1 MVPDR
6 SPKSDWYKVS
16 VETLQG
22 WGVLLLLLIL
32 AVGGYFGYRWWESN
46 ALQREAARILEED
59 RRLFQELQGSQE
71 LEEFQAEYDTAWE
84 LMEEGRTAYDAGEY
98 PAALA
103 RGRRSRELLI
113 SIRDATARQGAGQAR
128 FVTVDGRV
136 DYRRGE
142 RGRWESARAQV
153 TLENGDFVKTGAGG
167 TAEIMFVDGTLYTVR
182 PNTLFVVSGAP
193 GEGPGERT
201 VELQYGWI
209 NLNTAQRPS
218 QIATPRAEARVEDE
232 TEAVVVVDETGEQG
246 SFTTYRGT
254 MDVASAG
261 GERRRVGALQTVSQ
275 RGDSLSEPLPLPPA
289 PELTAPGD
297 NADIDSGRTQRITL
311 SWQQVEEAASYA
323 LQVSRNRLFVENVI
337 AADDRQRT
345 EATLGVRGEGSFL
358 WRVAAQNT
366 EGLRGPWSEPRRF
379 RVAPGGPRGGDREPP
394 ELMID
399 DVQSYGAIFIVR
411 GRTDPGASVWVNG
424 ESVTVAA
431 DGGFTKTVQL
441 VQTGWDFI
449 EVRAEDPWGNEV
461 TKRERV
467 FVESI

>member
-22 WGVLLLLLIL
+22 WGILLLLLVL
-32 AVGGYFGYRWWESN
+32 AVTGYFGYRWWESS
-46 ALQREAARILEED
+46 ALQREAARVLQED
-59 RRLFQELQGSQE
+59 RRLFQQLQGSQD
-71 LEEFQAEYDTAWE
+71 LQEFQAEYDTAWE
-84 LMEEGRTAYDAGEY
+84 LMEQGRFAYDAGEY
-98 PAALA
+98 ADALA
-103 RGRRSRELLI
+103 RGRRSRELLT

-142 RGRWESARAQV
+142 RGRWESARPQL
-153 TLENGDFVKTGAGG
+153 TLENGDFVKTAAGG
-167 TAEIMFVDGTLYTVR
+167 TAEIMFVDGTMYTVR
-182 PNTLFVVSGAP
+182 PNTLFVVSGAR
-193 GEGPGERT
+193 GDGPGDRT

-232 TEAVVVVDETGEQG
+232 TEAVVVVDETGERG
-246 SFTTYRGT
+246 SFTTYRGS
-254 MDVASAG
+254 MDVASAAG
-261 GERRRVGALQTVSQ
+261 DRQRVEALQTVSQ
-275 RGDSLSEPLPLPPA
+275 QGERLSEPLQLPPA

-297 NADIDSGRTQRITL
+297 NADIDSGRVRRITL
-311 SWQQVEEAASYA
+311 RWQTVDEAHRYA

-337 AADDRQRT
+337 EADDRRGT
-345 EATLGVRGEGSFL
+345 EANLGIRGEGSFL
-358 WRVAAQNT
+358 WRVAAQNAA
-366 EGLRGPWSEPRRF
+366 GLRGPWSEPRRF
-379 RVAPGGPRGGDREPP
+379 RVAPEGPEGGDREPP
-394 ELMID
+394 ELLID

-411 GRTDPGASVWVNG
+411 GRTEPGSSVWVNG

-449 EVRAEDPWGNEV
+449 EVRAADPWGNEV

-467 FVESI
+467 FVENI